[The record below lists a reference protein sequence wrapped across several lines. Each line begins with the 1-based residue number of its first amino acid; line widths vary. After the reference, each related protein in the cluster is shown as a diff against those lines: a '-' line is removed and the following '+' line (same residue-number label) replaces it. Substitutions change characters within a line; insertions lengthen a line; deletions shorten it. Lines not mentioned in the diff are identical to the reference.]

1 MADQK
6 QPPPPDATPPL
17 TEQKIPLSH
26 GMDQA
31 AEYLAQSTGYA
42 ALSPEAER
50 RMLRKMDWILIPMLF
65 LTATLGAV
73 DKVAIST
80 AAIYGLREDLHMVG
94 QQYSWAGSILSFGA
108 IVGMWP
114 SSYLVQRLPSAKY
127 LCSCSIGWS
136 AMALLIPACRNWG
149 GLMALRF
156 FMDNIHRRSPC
167 I

>member
-50 RMLRKMDWILIPMLF
+50 RMLRKMDWILIPMVSRLCPF
-65 LTATLGAV
+65 ETDRSIQLTAAAV
-73 DKVAIST
+73 S
-80 AAIYGLREDLHMVG
+80 
-94 QQYSWAGSILSFGA
+94 
-108 IVGMWP
+108 
-114 SSYLVQRLPSAKY
+114 
-127 LCSCSIGWS
+127 
-136 AMALLIPACRNWG
+136 
-149 GLMALRF
+149 
-156 FMDNIHRRSPC
+156 HRDSRC
-167 I
+167 C